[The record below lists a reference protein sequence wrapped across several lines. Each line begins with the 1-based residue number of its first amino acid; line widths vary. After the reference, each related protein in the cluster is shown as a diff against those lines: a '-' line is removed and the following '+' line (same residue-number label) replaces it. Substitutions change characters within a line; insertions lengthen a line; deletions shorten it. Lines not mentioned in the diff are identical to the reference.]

1 MKWKTSGL
9 QTRCIN
15 KASSVIRRTGHRT
28 RSQKVNYFPPSATDT
43 LRSRRLCHFSQM
55 IRGIIYVQTMAKIV
69 IPLYRIH
76 KEAPTT
82 VEKQIFA
89 FLLT

>member
-1 MKWKTSGL
+1 
-9 QTRCIN
+9 
-15 KASSVIRRTGHRT
+15 
-28 RSQKVNYFPPSATDT
+28 
-43 LRSRRLCHFSQM
+43 M